1 MRTYQNLILMNT
13 RIIMLVAA
21 AIVAASC
28 DPYGTEDF
36 NPFNIDPFQQGGNSG
51 GVQISVTPADCPINT
66 TIEEYA
72 GQTAD
77 DYDSDA
83 VGENEDLYWELID
96 VKAKNTI
103 SIVFNGDSVEITN
116 PNQTDNTVVADGAHV
131 TVTLGKKSRIN
142 LSGSSTDGSVR
153 IYPKDPEDA
162 SKFVLSLN
170 NLSLASKTGPAIN
183 SQVKKRVYVILEGEN
198 TLSDAATYTDDVEGE
213 DSKGCLFSEGNQIWS
228 GSGKLTVTGNKK
240 HAIATDGY
248 FYMRPGPTIVVLDA
262 ASNGIKVKGDKDL
275 DEYELAY
282 GMYITG
288 GLIWAH
294 NSATA
299 GKCLS
304 TDSNFRMTG
313 GKLILD
319 TTGDAEWDAEEED
332 TSSSACI
339 KADGNIIIHDGEIVA
354 KSSGKGGKG
363 LNADGTI
370 TFKGGKVTAAIS
382 GGQFVYG
389 KEDSDPKAI
398 KAEGDIYIEGGEIKA
413 CSTAKTDG
421 SEGIESKASIIISGG
436 DTYVYSYDDA
446 VNSASDLKMSGG
458 KLYAYAVNND
468 AVDANANIYITGGEA
483 IAISCSRE
491 AAFDNDNPGEQTTFA
506 IDGGTVWGLSATAY
520 SPSSSSKQKSFV
532 IGGVSS
538 ESGKA
543 LAVKDASGNT
553 VGSIELPSALSSYGV
568 VFSAPGITQGT
579 TYKLM
584 SDSTELYSFT
594 CNGQVTSA
602 GSSMGMGG
610 PGGGPWRP

>member
-1 MRTYQNLILMNT
+1 
-13 RIIMLVAA
+13 MLVVA
-21 AIVAASC
+21 AILAASC
-28 DPYGTEDF
+28 
-36 NPFNIDPFQQGGNSG
+36 NPFDTDDFDPFSIWDQMQGGGMG
-51 GVQISVTPADCPINT
+51 GAQINVTPADCPIDT
-66 TIEEYA
+66 SIEGYA

-77 DYDSDA
+77 DFDSDA

-116 PNQTDNTVVADGAHV
+116 PNQTDNTVIADGAHV

-142 LSGSSTDGSVR
+142 LSGSSADGSVR
-153 IYPKDPEDA
+153 IYPKDAADA
-162 SKFVLSLN
+162 SKFILCLDNLN
-170 NLSLASKTGPAIN
+170 LASKTGPAIN

-198 TLSDAATYTDDVEGE
+198 TLSDASTYTDDVEGE

-248 FYMRPGPTIVVLDA
+248 FYMRPGPTIVILDA
-262 ASNGIKVKGDKDL
+262 VSNGIKVKGDKDL
-275 DEYELAY
+275 DDYELAY

-319 TTGDAEWDAEEED
+319 TTGDAEWDADEQD

-339 KADGNIIIHDGEIVA
+339 KADGNIIIHDGEIIA

-398 KAEGDIYIEGGEIKA
+398 KAEGDIFIEGGEIKA

-421 SEGIESKASIIISGG
+421 SEGIESKAVINISGG
-436 DTYVYSYDDA
+436 DVYVYSYDDA
-446 VNSASDLKMSGG
+446 VNSAGDFKMSGG

-468 AVDANANIYITGGEA
+468 AIDSNANIYITGGEA

-491 AAFDNDNPGEQTTFA
+491 AAFDNDNPGTQSTFA
-506 IDGGTVWGLSATAY
+506 IDGGTVWGIAGTAY
-520 SPSSSSKQKSFV
+520 SPSTSSKQKAFV

-538 ESGKA
+538 ESGKT
-543 LAVKDASGNT
+543 LAVKDASGGT
-553 VGSIELPSALSSYGV
+553 LGSLELPSALSGYSV

-584 SDSTELYSFT
+584 SDSSELYSFT
-594 CNGQVTSA
+594 CSGQITTA
-602 GSSMGMGG
+602 GSSTGMGG
-610 PGGGPWRP
+610 PGGPGGGFPGRP

>member
-1 MRTYQNLILMNT
+1 MWG
-13 RIIMLVAA
+13 A
-21 AIVAASC
+21 
-28 DPYGTEDF
+28 
-36 NPFNIDPFQQGGNSG
+36 
-51 GVQISVTPADCPINT
+51 QINVTPADCPIDT
-66 TIEEYA
+66 SIEGYA
-72 GQTAD
+72 GQVAD
-77 DYDSDA
+77 DYSSDA
-83 VGENEDLYWELID
+83 VGQNEDLYWELID
-96 VKAKNTI
+96 VKEKNTI
-103 SIVFNGDSVEITN
+103 SIVFNGDSVEIDN
-116 PNQTDNTVVADGAHV
+116 PNQKDNTVTAEGAHV

-162 SKFVLSLN
+162 SKFVMCLDNLN
-170 NLSLASKTGPAIN
+170 LASKTGPAIN

-198 TLSDAATYTDDVEGE
+198 TLSDAAAYTDDVEGE

-275 DEYELAY
+275 DDYELAY

-304 TDSNFRMTG
+304 TDANFRMTG
-313 GKLILD
+313 GKLIID
-319 TTGDAEWDAEEED
+319 TTGDAEWDADEQD

-339 KADGNIIIHDGEIVA
+339 KADGNIIIHGGEIIA

-421 SEGIESKASIIISGG
+421 SEGIESKASITVSGG
-436 DTYVYSYDDA
+436 DTYVYAYDDA
-446 VNSASDLKMSGG
+446 VNSGVDFTMSGG

-468 AVDANANIYITGGEA
+468 AVDSNSNIRITGGEA

-491 AAFDNDNPGEQTTFA
+491 AAFDNDNPGTQTTFA
-506 IDGGTVWGLSATAY
+506 IDGGTVWGIAGTAY
-520 SPSSSSKQKSFV
+520 SPATSSKQKCFV

-538 ESGKA
+538 ESGKT
-543 LAVKDASGNT
+543 LYVKDASGTT
-553 VGSIELPSALSSYGV
+553 VGSLALPSALSGYSL
-568 VFSAPGITQGT
+568 VFSAPGISQGT
-579 TYKLM
+579 TYKLL
-584 SDSTELYSFT
+584 SDTTELYSFS
-594 CNGQVTSA
+594 CSGQITTA
-602 GSSMGMGG
+602 GSSTGMGG
-610 PGGGPWRP
+610 PGGGGFPGRP

>member
-1 MRTYQNLILMNT
+1 MKTIRSILI
-13 RIIMLVAA
+13 VAA
-21 AIVAASC
+21 ALAVSC
-28 DPYGTEDF
+28 NPIDKDNSDPFSDF
-36 NPFNIDPFQQGGNSG
+36 DPFQPGMGGPG
-51 GVQISVTPADCPINT
+51 GPGGPGGGPGGGQVSVTPAECPIDT
-66 TIEEYA
+66 AIEGYA
-72 GQTAD
+72 GQMAD
-77 DYDSDA
+77 DKDKDV

-103 SIVFNGDSVEITN
+103 SIVYNGDSVEITN
-116 PNQTDNTVVADGAHV
+116 PNTTDNTVEADGAHV
-131 TVTLGKKSRIN
+131 RVTLGKKSRIN
-142 LSGSSTDGSVR
+142 LSGSSSDGSIR

-162 SKFVLSLN
+162 SKFILSLSDLN
-170 NLSLASKTGPAIN
+170 LASKTGPAIN
-183 SQVKKRVYVILEGEN
+183 SQVKKRVYIILEGN
-198 TLSDAATYTDDVEGE
+198 NVLSDASTYTDDVEGE

-228 GSGKLTVTGNKK
+228 GSGKLTVTGNRK

-248 FYMRPGPTIVVLDA
+248 FYMRPGPTIVVTDA

-294 NSATA
+294 SSSVA

-304 TDSNFRMTG
+304 TDANFRMTG

-319 TTGDAEWDAEEED
+319 TTGDAEWDEDEQD

-339 KADGNIIIHDGEIVA
+339 KADGNIIVHDGEIVA

-363 LNADGTI
+363 LNADGSI
-370 TFKGGKVTAAIS
+370 TVKGGKITAAIS

-398 KAEGDIYIEGGEIKA
+398 KAEGNIQIEGGEIKA

-421 SEGIESKASIIISGG
+421 SEGIESKANIVISGG

-446 VNSASDLKMSGG
+446 VNSAGDFTMSGG

-468 AVDANANIYITGGEA
+468 ALDSNANIYISGGEA
-483 IAISCSRE
+483 TAISCSWE
-491 AAFDNDNPGEQTTFA
+491 AAFDNDNPGTQNTFS
-506 IDGGTVWGLSATAY
+506 IDGGTVWGLAGTAY
-520 SPSSSSKQKSFV
+520 SPSSNSKQKSFV
-532 IGGVSS
+532 IGGVTA
-538 ESGKA
+538 ESGKT

-553 VGSIELPSALSSYGV
+553 LGSLVLPSALSGSNL

-579 TYKLM
+579 TYKLV
-584 SDSTELYSFT
+584 SGDTELYSFT
-594 CNGQVTSA
+594 CSGQITTA
-602 GSSMGMGG
+602 GSSTGPGG
-610 PGGGPWRP
+610 PGRQ

>member
-1 MRTYQNLILMNT
+1 
-13 RIIMLVAA
+13 MLVAA
-21 AIVAASC
+21 AILAAAC
-28 DPYGTEDF
+28 DPFDTED
-36 NPFNIDPFQQGGNSG
+36 IDSIWEQIQQGGMG
-51 GVQISVTPADCPINT
+51 GVAQINVTPADCPINT
-66 TIEEYA
+66 TIEAYA

-77 DYDSDA
+77 DFASDA
-83 VGENEDLYWELID
+83 VGENEDLYWELAD

-116 PNQTDNTVVADGAHV
+116 PNQTDNTVTADGAHV

-142 LSGSSTDGSVR
+142 LSGSSTDGSLR
-153 IYPKDPEDA
+153 IYPKDPENA

-170 NLSLASKTGPAIN
+170 NLSLASKKGPAIN
-183 SQVKKRVYVILEGEN
+183 SQVKKRVYIILEGEN

-228 GSGKLTVTGNKK
+228 GSGKLTITGNKK

-275 DEYELAY
+275 DDYGLAY

-319 TTGDAEWDAEEED
+319 TTGDAEWDADEKD

-339 KADGNIIIHDGEIVA
+339 KADGHIIIHDGEIVA

-363 LNADGTI
+363 VNADSTI

-398 KAEGDIYIEGGEIKA
+398 KAEGDINIEGGEIKA
-413 CSTAKTDG
+413 CSIGKTDG

-446 VNSASDLKMSGG
+446 VNSASDFKMSGG

-491 AAFDNDNPGEQTTFA
+491 AAFDNDNPGQQTTFA
-506 IDGGTVWGLSATAY
+506 IDGGTVWGLSQTAY

-538 ESGKA
+538 ESGKT

-553 VGSIELPSALSSYGV
+553 LGSIELPSALSGYGV
-568 VFSAPGITQGT
+568 VFSAPGITQGA

-584 SDSTELYSFT
+584 SDSSELYSFT
-594 CNGQVTSA
+594 CSGQVTSA
-602 GSSMGMGG
+602 GKSTGM
-610 PGGGPWRP
+610 GGGPWRP